1 MCRRSE
7 IIPTIQLTSSRWNLR
22 FVLNTLAE
30 FLSSVC
36 VDILSEDTS
45 LLQGLIFYV
54 EVISSQAF
62 VMPSN
67 IIVRP

>member
-1 MCRRSE
+1 MCRRSD